1 MSLTRV
7 TCGSRSVMKRV
18 RNIEEGYIPMTTIN
32 RNEKVTQRV
41 PNRTYAENDKAFIAA
56 CKRANVNPTKRQ
68 ASKYRRKIG
77 LAYREG
83 RTS

>member
-1 MSLTRV
+1 MTRV
-7 TCGSRSVMKRV
+7 TCGSHSVMQRV
-18 RNIEEGYIPMTTIN
+18 RYIEGGYIHMTTIN
-32 RNEKVTQRV
+32 RNEKVKQRV

>member
-1 MSLTRV
+1 MTRV
-7 TCGSRSVMKRV
+7 TCGSHSAMKRV
-18 RNIEEGYIPMTTIN
+18 RSTKEGCTQMTTIN

-68 ASKYRRKIG
+68 ASKYRRQVG
-77 LAYREG
+77 LAYRER